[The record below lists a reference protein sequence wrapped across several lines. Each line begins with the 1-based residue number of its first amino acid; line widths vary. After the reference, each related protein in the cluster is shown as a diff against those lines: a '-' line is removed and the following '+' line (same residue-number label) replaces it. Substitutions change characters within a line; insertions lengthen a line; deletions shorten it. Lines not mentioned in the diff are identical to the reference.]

1 MKSRL
6 SEVADVARKEL
17 EVKSIYQFNGQNG
30 YSARH
35 PNALAE
41 IGSPDDPAN
50 IKGKGI
56 EGEIGADGAGGHYDI
71 YGNGLD
77 SASGRVGNLVKN
89 KFTRDQPYPYTNI
102 E

>member
-1 MKSRL
+1 MKSKL
-6 SEVADVARKEL
+6 AEIADTQRAQL
-17 EVKSIYQFNGQNG
+17 EIKSLYRFNGTNQ

-35 PNALAE
+35 PNALANE
-41 IGSPDDPAN
+41 SGADDPGN

-56 EGEIGADGAGGHYDI
+56 EGSIGADGAGGHYDI

-77 SASGRVGNLVKN
+77 SASGRIANLTKN
-89 KFTRDQPYPYTNI
+89 MFTRDQPYPYTNI